1 MQVGIYATDCL
12 HIARCTE
19 SRTGKVFI
27 WYKAVSI
34 LMLPALPNVVIIV
47 HVASI
52 SSDLPNA
59 FTAAAGLT
67 GSSLRF

>member
-1 MQVGIYATDCL
+1 M
-12 HIARCTE
+12 ARCTE
-19 SRTGKVFI
+19 SRTIKVFK

-34 LMLPALPNVVIIV
+34 LMLPAFPNVVIIV